1 MSVDPPTLPPDE
13 SSGKAPSS
21 EGAGS
26 EGDRPSGPPAGTP
39 ARILAPIGRVGWR
52 GARGVGRLLGLD
64 SLLRRVVDRGVDRAL
79 ESPAVE
85 RTAVRVLDSDLV
97 DRLWQRVL
105 ESDEAQQLVERVAD
119 APEVRSAITRQGVGL
134 LEDLRRSLRRAT
146 RRLDDALESFAR
158 RSLRRGRRA
167 ERPIYAGALSRA
179 LALALDAVAL
189 NGALLLLSAAIA
201 LVVSA
206 LNSGDQDAGTSVIAF
221 GAFAWVTVGSVYLA
235 FFWTLAERTP
245 GMTFVGLRVLSNDG
259 ERIEPRQAVRRV
271 LGLYLAALPL
281 LLGFSGI
288 LLDDRRRGWQ
298 DRSGGTVV
306 LYADPELDRD
316 RRA

>member
-1 MSVDPPTLPPDE
+1 
-13 SSGKAPSS
+13 
-21 EGAGS
+21 
-26 EGDRPSGPPAGTP
+26 
-39 ARILAPIGRVGWR
+39 
-52 GARGVGRLLGLD
+52 
-64 SLLRRVVDRGVDRAL
+64 VVDRSVDRAL

-105 ESDEAQQLVERVAD
+105 ESEEAQQLVERVAD

-146 RRLDDALESFAR
+146 RQLDDASESFAR
-158 RSLRRGRRA
+158 RVLLRGRRVG
-167 ERPIYAGALSRA
+167 RPIYAGAVTRT
-179 LALALDAVAL
+179 LALALDAAVL

-206 LNSGDQDAGTSVIAF
+206 LNSGDQDAGTGVIAF
-221 GAFAWVTVGSVYLA
+221 GAFAWIMVGAVYLT
-235 FFWTLAERTP
+235 FFWTLAARTP
-245 GMTFVGLRVLSNDG
+245 GMTFLGLRVLSNDG
-259 ERIEPRQAVRRV
+259 ERIEPRHAVRRV
-271 LGLYLAALPL
+271 LGLVLAALPL

-298 DRSGGTVV
+298 DRLGGTVV